1 MALDPVLLTERLVA
15 VDTVSVK
22 PCEPLVRMILD
33 ELEPLGAHV
42 EIQQKPGCSGQVNL
56 LARLGEGEVGGIA
69 LAGHMDTVPW
79 DSSMRAT
86 TVPERDGRRLYGRG
100 TCDMKGAIAG
110 MVHAVRAIDVSALRK
125 PVWLAFTFQEEIG
138 CHGAKLLE
146 EVGTLRAEHCII
158 GEPTGLRPVTA
169 HKGYVIAD
177 LTFSGTP
184 CHSSAPAEGAS
195 ALRAAARTLEALLL
209 LGEEWERRP
218 DPSCGLTP
226 PWTTVNVGLLQ
237 GGSARN
243 VVPPSASLTLEIR
256 PLPGLDVNGLLA
268 QAREVAEEA
277 TAGVA
282 GVALSFSETEKDEPF
297 RTEATEP
304 LVEWLVGATGKDTGT
319 VPFYTEA
326 AITSRMGASTCVC
339 GPGEI
344 AQAHRV
350 DEWVE
355 MDALEEAAQLYRRAI
370 EEFCT

>member
-42 EIQQKPGCSGQVNL
+42 EIQQKPGCPGQVNL
-56 LARLGEGEVGGIA
+56 LARLGEGEVGGLA

-110 MVHAVRAIDVSALRK
+110 MVHAVRAIDVAALRK

-177 LTFSGTP
+177 LTFAGTP

-209 LGEEWERRP
+209 LGEEWERKP
-218 DPSCGLTP
+218 DHSCGLTP

-268 QAREVAEEA
+268 QAREVAEQA

>member
-1 MALDPVLLTERLVA
+1 
-15 VDTVSVK
+15 
-22 PCEPLVRMILD
+22 
-33 ELEPLGAHV
+33 
-42 EIQQKPGCSGQVNL
+42 
-56 LARLGEGEVGGIA
+56 
-69 LAGHMDTVPW
+69 
-79 DSSMRAT
+79 
-86 TVPERDGRRLYGRG
+86 
-100 TCDMKGAIAG
+100 
-110 MVHAVRAIDVSALRK
+110 
-125 PVWLAFTFQEEIG
+125 
-138 CHGAKLLE
+138 
-146 EVGTLRAEHCII
+146 
-158 GEPTGLRPVTA
+158 
-169 HKGYVIAD
+169 
-177 LTFSGTP
+177 
-184 CHSSAPAEGAS
+184 
-195 ALRAAARTLEALLL
+195 
-209 LGEEWERRP
+209 
-218 DPSCGLTP
+218 
-226 PWTTVNVGLLQ
+226 
-237 GGSARN
+237 
-243 VVPPSASLTLEIR
+243 LTLEIR

-268 QAREVAEEA
+268 QAREVAEQA